1 MPSPSIV
8 WFRDDLRL
16 ADHPALRAAV
26 DRGEPVIGLYVLD
39 EESEG
44 IRPLVEPMFAAAEA
58 RGALREGVTPDDALQ
73 WLFIV
78 ASGLLRSPGPL
89 PEREEL
95 TRLLQ
100 LMLVPALLDTSG
112 D

>member
-26 DRGEPVIGLYVLD
+26 DRGEPVVGLYVLD

-44 IRPLVEPMFAAAEA
+44 IRPLGGAARWWLHHSLASLAERLA
-58 RGALREGVTPDDALQ
+58 ERG
-73 WLFIV
+73 
-78 ASGLLRSPGPL
+78 S
-89 PEREEL
+89 
-95 TRLLQ
+95 RLKIGRAH
-100 LMLVPALLDTSG
+100 V
-112 D
+112 